1 MGKVFT
7 PAQAAPSLLLAYAAI
22 RVQRAASKEA
32 MLHHA
37 MGQEKDKRCQDKDE
51 EELQESTQTHSPLI
65 WVHRIPG
72 RSHTNRLS
80 GHRLQVAVQSALPL
94 YIVRRRDRRVDSTI
108 PSASA
113 REFIYRS
120 VPARRMPSRCNTCSP
135 ISHSLNIWM
144 YAHAKKGRGLCNLRY
159 IGSNPQKAK

>member
-7 PAQAAPSLLLAYAAI
+7 PAQAAPSFLLAYAAI

-72 RSHTNRLS
+72 CFH
-80 GHRLQVAVQSALPL
+80 
-94 YIVRRRDRRVDSTI
+94 I
-108 PSASA
+108 
-113 REFIYRS
+113 
-120 VPARRMPSRCNTCSP
+120 
-135 ISHSLNIWM
+135 
-144 YAHAKKGRGLCNLRY
+144 
-159 IGSNPQKAK
+159 